1 MKRPCTVRLP
11 TVRLPTVP
19 PRTAPLRMAGPLA
32 ALLGMALLAPRAAAA
47 RDLPYGAVT
56 DPAVQRCDALNWSA
70 QHAQAAACYRR
81 LAGGAATVAEQAEG
95 AWALGDLPR
104 ANELFRA
111 AVAARPED
119 AAVRVR
125 WGELYIDSHQPQ
137 QALELFKEALQRDSH
152 DDYAKV
158 DSAIVL
164 ADEFQSQADADLNA
178 VTQDASAPPGARLR
192 ALLLGARVALE
203 DSDAAAAGP
212 LIEQAATLAAQAHL
226 SDLQVD
232 TLRAALA
239 QFRGGDGGEWIQRA
253 LREDPGFGDAYAVPA
268 HFYDLRW
275 RESEAIEL
283 YRKAILIQPDLWS
296 AQVELAGC
304 LLREDHV
311 AQARSLLEAAYRGD
325 PYDPVTVNTLRLLDS
340 LAKYQV
346 LDFGHLA
353 GGGPALILRISP
365 EESAVLAPYARRL
378 AEQAM
383 RLYAQRYRFQPRSP
397 VAIEIYPNHDDLAV
411 RTAGLP
417 GMGGELGV
425 TFGYVVAID
434 SPGTREEGAFDWG
447 STLWHEMAHV
457 FTLESTDFRVPRWLT
472 EGLSVFEE
480 WRTGPIRGIEIPD
493 YAFAAF
499 AQGHALPIAQLNR
512 GFVHP
517 QYPQQLV
524 VSYMQAGL
532 VCDFIDRSFGFDKL
546 LALLHA
552 FEHTSDVS
560 EALQRSLGLT
570 AEQFDR
576 RFQADLSQRYG
587 ALLAHESE
595 WQMAR
600 NAASAAAARAD
611 WGASIAAAQRA
622 LSWLAQDV
630 GDGSPYV
637 PLAMAYEAS
646 GQPQRALQALQ
657 VYWQRGG
664 HDPQALRELAARLHA
679 AGQLDEAI
687 DVLESVN
694 YVAPL
699 DDELHGR
706 LGDWLL
712 ESHRA
717 EDALVEYQVAMALH
731 PPDQATAHLRV
742 ARAEFALHALPEAR
756 REVLAALEVAPDF
769 EPAQR
774 LLLQIAR
781 ATGQLPG
788 GDPYAPAAPP
798 ATAPPATA
806 PSATAPHS
814 HSDKGSL

>member
-1 MKRPCTVRLP
+1 MRSQR
-11 TVRLPTVP
+11 RP
-19 PRTAPLRMAGPLA
+19 PRCAQALLGAAPLVA
-32 ALLGMALLAPRAAAA
+32 ALLGALLAPLVAAMLGTALLAPLAAQA
-47 RDLPYGAVT
+47 RDLPYGAVA
-56 DPAVQRCDALNWSA
+56 DPAVRRCDALNWSVR
-70 QHAQAAACYRR
+70 HAQAARCYQS
-81 LAGGAATVAEQAEG
+81 LADRGGTAAEQAEG

-104 ANELFRA
+104 ANDLFRS
-111 AVAARPED
+111 AVAARPQD
-119 AAVRVR
+119 AALRVR

-137 QALELFKEALQRDSH
+137 QALELFREALQRDPH
-152 DDYAKV
+152 DDYAKL
-158 DSAIVL
+158 DSAAVL

-178 VTQDASAPPGARLR
+178 VIEDAAAPPGARLR
-192 ALLLGARVALE
+192 GLLLAARVALE
-203 DSDAAAAGP
+203 DSDAAAAAP
-212 LIEQAATLAAQAHL
+212 LIEQAATVASQAHL
-226 SDLQVD
+226 PQLQVY

-239 QFRGGDGGEWIQRA
+239 QFQGGDGRAWIERA
-253 LREDPGFGDAYAVPA
+253 LHEDPGFGDAYAVPA

-283 YRKAILIQPDLWS
+283 YRKAVMIQPDLWS
-296 AQVELAGC
+296 ARVELAGC
-304 LLREDHV
+304 LLREDQV
-311 AQARSLLEAAYRGD
+311 AQGRTVLVAAYRGD

-340 LAKYQV
+340 LAKYDV
-346 LDFGHLA
+346 LDYGRLP
-353 GGGPALILRISP
+353 GGGPALILHISP
-365 EESAVLAPYARRL
+365 EESAALAPYAGRL
-378 AEQAM
+378 AEQA
-383 RLYAQRYRFQPRSP
+383 LQQYAQRYRFQLRSP
-397 VAIEIYPNHDDLAV
+397 VSIEIYPNHDDLAV

-457 FTLESTDFRVPRWLT
+457 FTLESTDFSVPRWLT

-480 WRTGPIRGIEIPD
+480 WHTGPITGIEIPD

-499 AQGHALPIAQLNR
+499 AQGRALPIAQLNG

-546 LALLHA
+546 YALLHA

-570 AEQFDR
+570 AGQFDA
-576 RFQADLSQRYG
+576 RFHADLSQRYG
-587 ALLAHESE
+587 ALLAHVGD
-595 WQMAR
+595 WQTAR
-600 NAASAAAARAD
+600 SAASADAARSD
-611 WGASIAAAQRA
+611 WRATIASAQRA
-622 LSWLAQDV
+622 LGYQAQDV
-630 GDGSPYV
+630 GDDSPYV
-637 PLAMAYEAS
+637 PLATAYDAS
-646 GQPQRALQALQ
+646 GHPQRALATLLA
-657 VYWQRGG
+657 YWQRGG
-664 HDPQALRELAARLHA
+664 HDPQALRELATRLHA
-679 AGQLDEAI
+679 AGRLNEAI

-699 DDELHGR
+699 DDELHGT

-712 ESHRA
+712 TAQRPQ
-717 EDALVEYQVAMALH
+717 DALLEYRVAMALH
-731 PPDQATAHLRV
+731 PPDQAGAHLRL

-756 REVLAALEVAPDF
+756 REILAALEIAPDF
-769 EPAQR
+769 QPAQQ

-788 GDPYAPAAPP
+788 APGAPI
-798 ATAPPATA
+798 
-806 PSATAPHS
+806 PSQVRVPHE
-814 HSDKGSL
+814 